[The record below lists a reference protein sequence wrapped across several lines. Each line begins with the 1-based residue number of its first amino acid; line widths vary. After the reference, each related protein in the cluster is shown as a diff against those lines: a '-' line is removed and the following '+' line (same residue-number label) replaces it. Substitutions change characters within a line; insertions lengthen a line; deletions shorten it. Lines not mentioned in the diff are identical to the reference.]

1 MTNAKLPFPLL
12 DCPAHLA
19 NCNGWTEE
27 VYRDLLA
34 LQEGS
39 VTHDELDAKYLCK
52 RAILTLDLTG
62 FTVAAMRGR
71 ALDSLLRI
79 LDAQKVCVPVFH
91 EHNAMLV
98 RAFAD
103 DLVALFEEPG
113 QALDAAFE
121 IHRRIQAFN
130 HSGRAAEKPALACIG
145 VGYGDVYA
153 IGPNLAMGDEMNRA
167 SKLGKTPRAATRPW
181 SRPTCTSRC
190 ATVATCCSSS
200 WPATTSS
207 FRTTAHRRIDGRG
220 SAAHRHGVREVA
232 RSLERAGGCSRSKW
246 SRGMRPATCA
256 SAVIFIYL
264 EI

>member
-1 MTNAKLPFPLL
+1 MSKAKLPFPLL
-12 DCPAHLA
+12 DSPTHLA
-19 NCNGWTEE
+19 SCNGWTEE

-34 LQEGS
+34 LQEGAI
-39 VTHDELDAKYLCK
+39 THDALDAKYLYK

-62 FTVAAMRGR
+62 FTVAAMKGR

-91 EHNAMLV
+91 EHNALLV

-121 IHRRIQAFN
+121 IHRRIQTFN
-130 HSGRAAEKPALACIG
+130 HSGHASEKPALACIG

-167 SKLGKTPRAATRPW
+167 SKLGEDTARGNETLVTSNVYFALRNRSDVLFEQLASDDQLFPYYRASP
-181 SRPTCTSRC
+181 
-190 ATVATCCSSS
+190 
-200 WPATTSS
+200 
-207 FRTTAHRRIDGRG
+207 H
-220 SAAHRHGVREVA
+220 
-232 RSLERAGGCSRSKW
+232 
-246 SRGMRPATCA
+246 
-256 SAVIFIYL
+256 
-264 EI
+264 